1 MDVLIVGAGPAGLM
15 AAEILASRG
24 RKVTLVDSKPS
35 FGRKFLMA
43 GKSGL
48 NITNDQELAKF
59 ISRFGNDQKKL
70 EPMLTSFGPEKVKK
84 WVQALGQEILIV
96 STGRVFPTTMK
107 ASPLLRLW
115 LKRLLS
121 LGVEFK
127 MNYKLVDWHD
137 SFVFDTP
144 SGKKFLTPKT
154 TILALGGA
162 SWPKLGSDG
171 SWAKIFKTKKIKVNC
186 FAPSNVGVR
195 INWSKFMNQ
204 FHGIPVK
211 NIQMCSDNLNTRG
224 EALVTKE
231 GLEGGGIYELSP
243 ALRKG
248 AILKIDLFPDITL
261 ESLTKKLSRN
271 RKKNSISNY
280 LRKTL
285 SLSGVRLALINEFI
299 RPIPNSPQNL
309 AYSLKNLCLNQ
320 QGAHSIDQAISTAGG
335 VDFSELNEHLMI
347 LKSPQVFCV
356 GEMLDWEAPT
366 GGYLINACLA
376 TGYWVGKN
384 A

>member
-84 WVQALGQEILIV
+84 WVQALGQEIFIG

-127 MNYKLVDWHD
+127 MNYKLVDWND

-171 SWAKIFKTKKIKVNC
+171 SWAKIFKTKKI
-186 FAPSNVGVR
+186 
-195 INWSKFMNQ
+195 
-204 FHGIPVK
+204 H
-211 NIQMCSDNLNTRG
+211 
-224 EALVTKE
+224 
-231 GLEGGGIYELSP
+231 
-243 ALRKG
+243 
-248 AILKIDLFPDITL
+248 
-261 ESLTKKLSRN
+261 
-271 RKKNSISNY
+271 
-280 LRKTL
+280 
-285 SLSGVRLALINEFI
+285 
-299 RPIPNSPQNL
+299 
-309 AYSLKNLCLNQ
+309 
-320 QGAHSIDQAISTAGG
+320 
-335 VDFSELNEHLMI
+335 
-347 LKSPQVFCV
+347 
-356 GEMLDWEAPT
+356 
-366 GGYLINACLA
+366 
-376 TGYWVGKN
+376 
-384 A
+384 